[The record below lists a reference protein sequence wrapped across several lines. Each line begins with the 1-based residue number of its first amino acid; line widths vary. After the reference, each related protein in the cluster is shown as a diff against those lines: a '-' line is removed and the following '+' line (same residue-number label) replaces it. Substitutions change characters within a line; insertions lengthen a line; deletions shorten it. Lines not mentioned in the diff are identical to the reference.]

1 MNGHPAAILMAVE
14 STRRNLHEPPREPTP
29 RRSRR
34 VAARALQAAAHR
46 LDPRV
51 AAAPRA
57 SLGR

>member
-1 MNGHPAAILMAVE
+1 MNGQPIAILMAAE
-14 STRRNLHEPPREPTP
+14 STRRNMTEPPRAVRP
-29 RRSRR
+29 RRPRR
-34 VAARALQAAAHR
+34 AAAVVLQAAAHR